1 MFVTGV
7 GNSNVRE
14 YVPTGFDVST
24 SSFTQTL
31 VTSGKDNDN
40 FGPDFN
46 NDGTKMYITGTQ
58 MTKFTNII
66 CRLCLIYSNSNI

>member
-1 MFVTGV
+1 MYLT
-7 GNSNVRE
+7 
-14 YVPTGFDVST
+14 P
-24 SSFTQTL
+24 SFTQTL

-40 FGPDFN
+40 FGVDFN

-66 CRLCLIYSNSNI
+66 CRLRLIYQQQHLTLNCM

>member
-1 MFVTGV
+1 MKTA
-7 GNSNVRE
+7 
-14 YVPTGFDVST
+14 PP
-24 SSFTQTL
+24 SFTQTL

-58 MTKFTNII
+58 NDKMMNILYRP
-66 CRLCLIYSNSNI
+66 RLI